1 MRSQAQARTHSSPEP
16 PRCRA
21 AQLLVQQAPLH
32 IERLI
37 LLDAVLLETGESF
50 ALNHIGWPA
59 QVRRPRRRSLCN
71 VSAVLGQPASCR
83 PTRPRALKRVTMSLL
98 RSVGRRVWRPGRCRS
113 QLGSEASHVC
123 MHFALLLHAGRLP
136 PTASTVWSPGR
147 SAWASQ
153 RVVSALAVNVSLR

>member
-59 QVRRPRRRSLCN
+59 QVRRPRRRRLCN
-71 VSAVLGQPASCR
+71 VSAVLGQPAQLPPDKAACAEESDDVAAALGWPAR
-83 PTRPRALKRVTMSLL
+83 VAARALQESAWQRGLPCMHAFCALAA
-98 RSVGRRVWRPGRCRS
+98 CRA
-113 QLGSEASHVC
+113 LASHCIHSVVPREVS
-123 MHFALLLHAGRLP
+123 MGIS
-136 PTASTVWSPGR
+136 ASCER
-147 SAWASQ
+147 S
-153 RVVSALAVNVSLR
+153 RC